1 MDRDVRGDRRVALGE
16 LFEDGDGVDPSQ
28 GRAAELLADV
38 DAAEAELTCAVQ
50 RFAREDVLL
59 VALGGVRGELALGEF
74 AYGAE
79 DGTALRRA
87 DIAIGKAYGALSMG
101 VGSRTLGKRAEERP
115 HFIAAVTH
123 VVGGSMVPVAG
134 GVLIRGDD
142 KSIIGAVGVS
152 GDTSDNDEAAA
163 LAGLAAAGLTADPS

>member
-1 MDRDVRGDRRVALGE
+1 MSQLTLAAAQTIITAALAHARAHKFAPMGVVVLDARGVMK
-16 LFEDGDGVDPSQ
+16 
-28 GRAAELLADV
+28 
-38 DAAEAELTCAVQ
+38 
-50 RFAREDVLL
+50 
-59 VALGGVRGELALGEF
+59 
-74 AYGAE
+74 AYAAE

-87 DIAIGKAYGALSMG
+87 DIATGKAYGALAMG

-115 HFIAAVTH
+115 HFIGAVNNAI
-123 VVGGSMVPVAG
+123 GGSMIPVPG

-142 KSIIGAVGVS
+142 RSIIGAVGVT

>member
-1 MDRDVRGDRRVALGE
+1 MTQLTLANAQVIVTAALAHAREKSFAPMAVAVLDARGALKT
-16 LFEDGDGVDPSQ
+16 F
-28 GRAAELLADV
+28 AAE
-38 DAAEAELTCAVQ
+38 E
-50 RFAREDVLL
+50 
-59 VALGGVRGELALGEF
+59 
-74 AYGAE
+74 
-79 DGTALRRA
+79 GTALRRP
-87 DIAIGKAYGALSMG
+87 DIAVGKAYGALSMG

-123 VVGGSMVPVAG
+123 AIGGSMIPVAG

-142 KSIIGAVGVS
+142 NSIIGAVGIT